1 MSETLINLIT
11 APDKLLNNNPSLLL
25 VNPSDQLK
33 ESFNFLAKDFKQ
45 PINLY
50 LHENN
55 EDDTAWLLDCIS
67 LVDHIVLDVDNTKV
81 DHWLIGYILSFGK
94 TFYLTNTPD
103 RLYNVVN
110 INRIYELKQFMEG
123 VKYFEIQQVQS

>member
-11 APDKLLNNNPSLLL
+11 APDRLLNNNPSLLL

>member
-11 APDKLLNNNPSLLL
+11 APDRLLNNNPSLLL

-94 TFYLTNTPD
+94 TFYLTNQVSMP
-103 RLYNVVN
+103 YNVIN
-110 INRIYELKQFMEG
+110 SNRIYELKQFMEG

>member
-1 MSETLINLIT
+1 MSDTIINLIT
-11 APDKLLNNNPSLLL
+11 SPDKLLNSNPSLLL
-25 VNPSDQLK
+25 VNPSDDLK
-33 ESFNFLAKDFKQ
+33 TNFNSIAQELKK

-55 EDDTAWLLDCIS
+55 ENDTGWLLDCIS
-67 LVDHIVLDVDNTKV
+67 SVDHIILDIDNTKV

-110 INRIYELKQFMEG
+110 INRIFELKQFIEG
-123 VKYFEIQQVQS
+123 VKYFEIQQ